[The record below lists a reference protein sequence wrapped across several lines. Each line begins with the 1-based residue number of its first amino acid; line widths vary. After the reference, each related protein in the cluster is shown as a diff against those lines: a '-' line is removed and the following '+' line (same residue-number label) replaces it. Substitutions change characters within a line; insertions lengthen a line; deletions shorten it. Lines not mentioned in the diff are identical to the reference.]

1 MSAHTTTGSPGSP
14 GAPIIANRPH
24 WLPRGREMPLYVFLA
39 VVLALTLLPFLWVI
53 LSSLNTNKGIF
64 NGQILPTSLQ
74 WGNYA
79 RAWSV
84 GNLQQY
90 VGNSAIVA
98 VATVALTLIA
108 CCPAGYAFGRMR
120 FAGNNLIFYLYLFG
134 LTVPFQAVLIP
145 VFYQLKNLGLID
157 NLLGIV
163 LVQVGTGVP
172 FGAFLMRNFFRSL
185 PTEIADAARIDG
197 AGEIGVF
204 LRVMLPLAK
213 PATLALVVFSFMGSW
228 NDYLLPLIALQSDV
242 KRTLPTGLVRYST
255 QYATDYS
262 LVFAATV
269 ISFIPTVALY
279 LVFQRQFIEGVN
291 TGATKG

>member
-1 MSAHTTTGSPGSP
+1 MTADV
-14 GAPIIANRPH
+14 APRRR
-24 WLPRGREMPLYVFLA
+24 WRLPNTPLYLLLGVTLT
-39 VVLALTLLPFLWVI
+39 LTLLPFAWVI
-53 LSSLNTNKGIF
+53 LASLNTNRGIF
-64 NGQILPTSLQ
+64 SGQIVPTVPQ
-74 WGNYA
+74 WGNYV
-79 RAWSV
+79 RAWQV
-84 GNLQQY
+84 GNLSQY
-90 VGNSAIVA
+90 VGNSVIVA
-98 VATVALTLIA
+98 VGTVALTLVA
-108 CCPAGYAFGRMR
+108 CAPAGYAFGRMR
-120 FAGNNLIFYLYLFG
+120 FAGGSLLFYLYLFG
-134 LTVPFQAVLIP
+134 LTIPFQALLIP
-145 VFYQLKNLGLID
+145 VFYQMKALGLIN

-163 LVQVGTGVP
+163 LVQVGTGIP

-185 PTEIADAARIDG
+185 PEEIADAARIDG
-197 AGEIGVF
+197 ANELIVF

-228 NDYLLPLIALQSDV
+228 NEYLLPLIALQSDA

-291 TGATKG
+291 AGATKG

>member
-1 MSAHTTTGSPGSP
+1 MTATTTR
-14 GAPIIANRPH
+14 APLAPRPRRLH
-24 WLPRGREMPLYVFLA
+24 LRSVPLYVFLIA
-39 VVLALTLLPFLWVI
+39 VLVLTLAPFVWVI
-53 LSSLNTNKGIF
+53 LSSLNTSRGIF
-64 NGQILPTSLQ
+64 SGQIVPSALH
-74 WGNYA
+74 WDNYT
-79 RAWSV
+79 RAWRI
-84 GNLQQY
+84 GNLSRY
-90 VGNSAIVA
+90 VGNSVVVA
-98 VATVALTLIA
+98 VATVALTLVA

-120 FAGNNLIFYLYLFG
+120 FRGGTAIFYLYLFG

-145 VFYQLKNLGLID
+145 IFYQLKMLGLLN
-157 NLLGIV
+157 NLLGII

-197 AGEIGVF
+197 ATELGVF

-228 NDYLLPLIALQSDV
+228 NEYLLPLIALQTDA

-269 ISFIPTVALY
+269 ISFIPTVVLY
-279 LVFQRQFIEGVN
+279 LIFQRQFIEGVN
-291 TGATKG
+291 AGATKG

>member
-1 MSAHTTTGSPGSP
+1 MTVSNPPA
-14 GAPIIANRPH
+14 ARVH
-24 WLPRGREMPLYVFLA
+24 WAARLREMPLYVFLLL
-39 VVLALTLLPFLWVI
+39 VLTLTLLPFAWVI
-53 LSSLNTNKGIF
+53 LSSLNTNRGIF
-64 NGQILPTSLQ
+64 GGQLIPTTLQ
-74 WGNYA
+74 WGNL
-79 RAWSV
+79 R
-84 GNLQQY
+84 QY
-90 VGNSAIVA
+90 VGNSVLVAIGS
-98 VATVALTLIA
+98 VALTLIA

-120 FAGNNLIFYLYLFG
+120 FAGNIALFYLYLLG

-145 VFYQLKNLGLID
+145 VFYQLKNLGLIN

-185 PTEIADAARIDG
+185 PTEIADAARMDG
-197 AGEIGVF
+197 CTEFGVF
-204 LRVMLPLAK
+204 WRVMLPLAK

-228 NDYLLPLIALQSDV
+228 NDYLLPLIALQSDA
-242 KRTLPTGLVRYST
+242 KRTLPTGLVRFST
-255 QYATDYS
+255 QYSTDYS

>member
-1 MSAHTTTGSPGSP
+1 MTVSNPPAV
-14 GAPIIANRPH
+14 RVH
-24 WLPRGREMPLYVFLA
+24 WAARLREMPLYVFLLL
-39 VVLALTLLPFLWVI
+39 VLTLTLLPFAWVI
-53 LSSLNTNKGIF
+53 LSSLNTNRGIF
-64 NGQILPTSLQ
+64 GGQLIPTTLQ
-74 WGNYA
+74 WGNYL
-79 RAWSV
+79 RAWQV
-84 GNLQQY
+84 GNLRQY
-90 VGNSAIVA
+90 VGNSALVA
-98 VATVALTLIA
+98 VGSVALTLIA

-120 FAGNNLIFYLYLFG
+120 FAGNSALFYLYLFG

-145 VFYQLKNLGLID
+145 VFYQLKNLGLIN

-185 PTEIADAARIDG
+185 PTEIADAARMDG
-197 AGEIGVF
+197 CTEFGVF
-204 LRVMLPLAK
+204 WRVMLPLAK

-228 NDYLLPLIALQSDV
+228 NDYLLPLIALQSDA
-242 KRTLPTGLVRYST
+242 KRTLPTGLVRFST
-255 QYATDYS
+255 QYSTDYS